1 MNFLDVF
8 MALVILNVNNSSVN
22 SNDTQ
27 VKYFINREIYEEVQR
42 KDEDLKRKKDR
53 EGKQKKFC
61 KSLLSLIHNIFDR
74 KLNFGQI
81 VFV

>member
-1 MNFLDVF
+1 MHFLDVF
-8 MALVILNVNNSSVN
+8 LAFVILNVINSSAN

-27 VKYFINREIYEEVQR
+27 VKYFINREIYEEVQQ

-61 KSLLSLIHNIFDR
+61 KSILLLMSNNI
-74 KLNFGQI
+74 
-81 VFV
+81 

>member
-42 KDEDLKRKKDR
+42 KDEEEEERQRMKKDR

-61 KSLLSLIHNIFDR
+61 KSLLSLIRNKYLIE
-74 KLNFGQI
+74 N
-81 VFV
+81 